1 MAKDGKVGGYMTP
14 KGYLIIDE
22 NTIYEVDM
30 ECAKCREEENR
41 NESKDYRYM
50 RNIKEE
56 TLKKENK

>member
-1 MAKDGKVGGYMTP
+1 MTP

-41 NESKDYRYM
+41 NESKDYRHM